1 MFQLNYRIRISRAS
15 PPLDCVDNKARRMK
29 FAGQKEEKDE
39 DRPKRGETNAL
50 VSGNHS
56 DNLWKYLQ
64 IKGELITT

>member
-1 MFQLNYRIRISRAS
+1 
-15 PPLDCVDNKARRMK
+15 MK
-29 FAGQKEEKDE
+29 FTAQKEEKDE